1 MNQHA
6 QIWSRLETALAESA
20 PRMLEAL
27 RPPATVLQI
36 SEAEQALGISFPEE
50 LRVAYLRHDGQSSK
64 RERPFYPSLFMSHDW
79 LPLADL
85 VSEWKKSME
94 IARMLEEEHS
104 EQEGSLDE
112 NGMVRSLGFWSSK
125 WIPVGKEWGRARLFI
140 DLHPGFRGSVG
151 QLVQHSGED
160 YPADESVVSNGLAA
174 YVSRLADCL
183 EAGRLTL
190 GEHGWR
196 YRFGDFVS
204 VFDLDDVLRGK
215 AI

>member
-6 QIWSRLETALAESA
+6 QIWSRLEAALAESA

-27 RPPATVLQI
+27 RLPATVLQI
-36 SEAEQALGISFPEE
+36 AEAEQALGISFPEE
-50 LRVAYLRHDGQSSK
+50 LRFAYLRHDGQSSK

-94 IARMLEEEHS
+94 IARMIEEEHP
-104 EQEGSLDE
+104 EQEGSLNE

-140 DLHPGFRGSVG
+140 DMHPGCRGSVG
-151 QLVQHSGED
+151 QLVQHSGEG
-160 YPADESVVSNGLAA
+160 YPADDSVVSKGLDA

-183 EAGRLTL
+183 EVGRLTL
-190 GEHGWR
+190 GEHGWQ
-196 YRFGDFVS
+196 YQFGDFVS